1 MACPDLAYYTS
12 LDGVNYALLC
22 NHFEMLYNRHYVG
35 GSPPASLRS
44 KISPIR
50 RSIYSKNTVLPAGYL
65 SGWAY
70 VDADDSPSTRNT
82 FE

>member
-35 GSPPASLRS
+35 GSLPLLPCDQKYRPSADLYILR
-44 KISPIR
+44 IQYYRLAIC
-50 RSIYSKNTVLPAGYL
+50 LAGH
-65 SGWAY
+65 
-70 VDADDSPSTRNT
+70 T
-82 FE
+82 